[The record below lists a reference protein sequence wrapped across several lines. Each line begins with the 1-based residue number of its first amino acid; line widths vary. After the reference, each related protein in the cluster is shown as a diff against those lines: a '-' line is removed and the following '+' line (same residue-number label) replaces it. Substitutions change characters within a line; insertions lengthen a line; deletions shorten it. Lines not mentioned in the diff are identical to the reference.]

1 MSTLHRPR
9 KRFGQNFLIDQSI
22 INHIIAAAELSSDE
36 HVLEVG
42 PGQGALTHKMLP
54 LVDSLDLIEIDRD
67 LAQHFIDRE
76 EANLHVHVGD
86 ALKLDWNQ
94 ILKQG
99 DYKLVANLP
108 YNISSQVLFKM
119 ITHRNLISRMVLMFQ
134 KEVGDRLRAEPGSKE
149 YGSLTVLCQLWFDIS
164 RVILVPPSAFRPP
177 PKVMSEV
184 LCFKRRQTPRVEV
197 ADDGFFRRV
206 VKASFAQRR
215 KTLRNCLC
223 AAGFSAEVVDVTA
236 EEAKIDMKR
245 RGETLSITEFAHL
258 AKQLQQVEQRY
269 STN

>member
-9 KRFGQNFLIDQSI
+9 KRFGQNFLIDQNVV
-22 INHIIAAAELSSDE
+22 NHIIAAAELSPSD
-36 HVLEVG
+36 HVLEIG

-54 LVDSLDLIEIDRD
+54 LVQRLDLIEIDRD
-67 LAQHFIDRE
+67 LAQQFTDNGDE
-76 EANLHVHVGD
+76 KLHVHVGD
-86 ALKLDWNQ
+86 ALKIDWNQ
-94 ILKQG
+94 ILNQT

-119 ITHRNLISRMVLMFQ
+119 ITHRQLISRMILMFQ
-134 KEVGDRLRAEPGSKE
+134 KEVGDRLRAQPGSKE

-164 RVILVPPSAFRPP
+164 RVTLVPPSAFKPP

-184 LCFKRRQTPRVEV
+184 LRFDRRETPRVEV
-197 ADDGFFRRV
+197 DDDGFFRRV

-223 AAGFSAEVVDVTA
+223 AAGFSAEVVDITA
-236 EEAKIDMKR
+236 EDAQLDMKR

-258 AKQLQQVEQRY
+258 AKQLQIVEQRY
-269 STN
+269 LTN